1 MTRHRTRLAAAGT
14 VALAGTIV
22 LAQAPPTP
30 QAPETP
36 RFRAAANVVVVEA
49 TVVDRDG
56 DVVKTLGADDF
67 KVEVD
72 GKPREIV
79 SAELVEY
86 AKREA
91 DAASG
96 ASAATAAPADA
107 EITTNA
113 PTDRGRLVI
122 VIVDQESLTSESR
135 PVLDAAQRWVLALG
149 PQDRVGLITFPNVG
163 PRVDLSTDHARVAE
177 ALKKVT
183 GTNPVAP
190 TMQRRNISIWE
201 AVRME
206 ENDAFTRSE
215 VVQRECRGGDPVCP
229 SDVDLQAKTMVL
241 DTRAHVMPIL
251 NALRSVV
258 RGLAAIPGPKHA
270 VLLSSGWSMS
280 EREIVS
286 EMSFLAADAAKANVT
301 IHTFTSLQWATSA
314 SRFRI
319 SPKPAQDQQLL
330 LQNVET
336 IAGMT
341 GGRSIRLTGSYDGA
355 FTQLDGGLTGY
366 YRLGVQALPE
376 DLDGKNHRINLRVT
390 RRGATLQNYR
400 RVLAGTPQAPA
411 VALAPAA
418 ELREALKDSEPRT
431 GLDVRATSY
440 VRHGTDGRDLRVTV
454 VGDVGRAAPGRAT
467 AVAALYE
474 IDGKPVTARENTIE
488 VPASGRT
495 GMSIEIEAPPG
506 TYALRVAVLD
516 AEGRVGSLER
526 LVEARW
532 VKAGPIETPG
542 LVLLYAGPA
551 TANAPRPLFD
561 AVTAADRL
569 IPQVALSGPVANRKI
584 EVTFAIT
591 KLGATAPIVEHPG
604 RILETTAGATVA
616 QDSLPVAGLEPGRYT
631 LSATIGGAKPFT
643 RMFTVKDP
651 AAVSP

>member
-1 MTRHRTRLAAAGT
+1 MTLRRAWPAVAAAIGLAGT
-14 VALAGTIV
+14 VV
-22 LAQAPPTP
+22 LAQAP
-30 QAPETP
+30 QTP

-56 DVVKTLGADDF
+56 DVVKALGAADF

-86 AKREA
+86 EKRQP
-91 DAASG
+91 AATSG
-96 ASAATAAPADA
+96 APAAAAVPPADA

-122 VIVDQESLTSESR
+122 LIVDQESLTSESR

-163 PRVDLSTDHARVAE
+163 PRVDLSTDHAKVAE
-177 ALKKVT
+177 ALTHVT
-183 GTNPVAP
+183 GTSPVAP

-206 ENDAFTRSE
+206 EGDTFTRNE

-229 SDVDLQAKTMVL
+229 PDVDMQAKTMVL
-241 DTRAHVMPIL
+241 DTRQRVMPIL
-251 NALRSVV
+251 TTLQSVI

-270 VLLSSGWSMS
+270 VLLSSGWAMS
-280 EREIVS
+280 EREAAGELLFV
-286 EMSFLAADAAKANVT
+286 AADAAKANVT
-301 IHTFTSLQWATSA
+301 IHTFTSLQWAMSA

-319 SPKPAQDQQLL
+319 SPKPAQDQTLL
-330 LQNVET
+330 LMNVEA

-376 DLDGKNHRINLRVT
+376 DLDGRNHKISLKVT
-390 RRGATLQNYR
+390 RRGATLQGYR

-411 VALAPAA
+411 QTLSPAA

-440 VRHGTDGRDLRVTV
+440 VRHGTAGRDLRVTV
-454 VGDVGRAAPGRAT
+454 VGDVGRAAAGQAT

-474 IDGKPVTARENTIE
+474 IDGKPVTARENTIA
-488 VPASGRT
+488 VPASGRA
-495 GMSIEIEAPPG
+495 GMSVELEVPPG
-506 TYALRVAVLD
+506 TYALRLAVLD

-532 VKAGPIETPG
+532 VKAGGIETPG

-561 AVTAADRL
+561 AVTGTDRL
-569 IPQVALSGPVANRKI
+569 IPQVALVGPVKDRKVA
-584 EVTFAIT
+584 VTFAIT
-591 KLGATAPIVEHPG
+591 KLGSTAPIVSHPG
-604 RILETTAGATVA
+604 RILTTTAGATVA

-631 LSATIGGAKPFT
+631 LSATIEPGGAKPFT
-643 RMFTVKDP
+643 RTFTV
-651 AAVSP
+651 AAP